1 MQRNE
6 ENFKVIFGIEMHLLL
21 FMDTIILSKILDK

>member
-6 ENFKVIFGIEMHLLL
+6 ESFKVIFGIEMHLLH
-21 FMDTIILSKILDK
+21 FMDTINPSKIVDK